1 MVRLSTVTDLRRI
14 LGVSTESA
22 MVGAPPTGRDRY
34 VPFAMEH
41 ALQIVRRLPSPEP
54 IPCPR
59 CSVTLVVDRGAAGE
73 RPAPFTVVRCD
84 GCGRCA
90 LIRNAPRAA

>member
-22 MVGAPPTGRDRY
+22 MAGAPPTG
-34 VPFAMEH
+34 
-41 ALQIVRRLPSPEP
+41 LPSPEP

-90 LIRNAPRAA
+90 LIRNAPRADAPGPRERAPRDA